1 MSSTGAFFQN
11 LSSGVNINAGGINV
25 TGNSTFA
32 GDVTMTQTSGNNIL
46 YINSSG
52 GGNPVIYM
60 EDSAVKWGQFVASG
74 ELYFK
79 NETTN
84 VNTLK
89 LIGSNATFAGIVETN
104 KIFVAKGQ
112 NVSHTPSSIKI
123 SQENT
128 TKSQIRF
135 YGADTSTA
143 GILEFVGSTS
153 NGSASGARLTMNA
166 DGSST
171 FAGKVGIGTPSPSAK
186 LTVQG
191 DNADF
196 MVRSNDYTISRI
208 IPRGNTAANWD
219 KGLFSLMAANVENV
233 RIDSA
238 GYSWFN
244 GNYVGIGTTSP
255 QSKLQVAGGI
265 QMANDTDTASAAKVG
280 TMRYRTGTE
289 YVEVTGAEIAVNGDF
304 ASDTSWSKGT
314 GWTIANGLASSDGTQ
329 TGPSYLTQTTLP
341 NPSYNKT
348 YKVTFTISNYVSGT
362 VNVLLG
368 GYEGTPGRTGNGTAT
383 QYKLISQVLSNT
395 ILYVQASAN
404 FVGSIDNLSVIEV
417 TAEDA
422 SYADMCMQTGASTY
436 EWVNIVR
443 NTY

>member
-1 MSSTGAFFQN
+1 M
-11 LSSGVNINAGGINV
+11 
-25 TGNSTFA
+25 
-32 GDVTMTQTSGNNIL
+32 
-46 YINSSG
+46 
-52 GGNPVIYM
+52 
-60 EDSAVKWGQFVASG
+60 
-74 ELYFK
+74 
-79 NETTN
+79 
-84 VNTLK
+84 
-89 LIGSNATFAGIVETN
+89 
-104 KIFVAKGQ
+104 
-112 NVSHTPSSIKI
+112 
-123 SQENT
+123 
-128 TKSQIRF
+128 
-135 YGADTSTA
+135 ADDTA
-143 GILEFVGSTS
+143 
-153 NGSASGARLTMNA
+153 
-166 DGSST
+166 
-171 FAGKVGIGTPSPSAK
+171 
-186 LTVQG
+186 
-191 DNADF
+191 
-196 MVRSNDYTISRI
+196 
-208 IPRGNTAANWD
+208 
-219 KGLFSLMAANVENV
+219 
-233 RIDSA
+233 
-238 GYSWFN
+238 
-244 GNYVGIGTTSP
+244 
-255 QSKLQVAGGI
+255 
-265 QMANDTDTASAAKVG
+265 TASAAKVG

-422 SYADMCMQTGASTY
+422 SYADMCMQTGSSTY